1 MSPEQCKGDRNLS
14 AKSDL
19 YSLGIVLY
27 ELVTGRK
34 PFTADTTVEMFLK
47 HVNEKPVRPGKLVP
61 DLPVWLD
68 NLVMFLLEKEREHRP
83 LDAATVCKLLAEI
96 EEKVS
101 TQQSVGAE
109 VANARRVDRPL
120 REKHLDETD
129 KSLARSLRSPGKKR
143 KKRRTDGGRVAV
155 WLKAGL
161 IATALA
167 AVVGLV
173 VYLSWPGGMDAAYD
187 GVRKANPG
195 EERMQAA
202 AKFLD
207 RFRGDPDPRVAEVR
221 ELFKAEKVRD
231 AEETLARR
239 HARENMRN
247 NPQDFDPEAY
257 QAAMLAMDNETAGK
271 LNQAAAHWTL
281 ARDRSP
287 VADPGAVTDADLKVV
302 LGWVAEKRI
311 RDIQQA
317 LNGLPERLRKQIE
330 DDRVN
335 EVDRQ
340 FNDSLDPERFAS
352 RALRLQELKD
362 LAKARSEWLELAKST
377 EKDIAQRVWYL
388 FATSKVAE
396 LAVTK
401 DNDDPAVR
409 LKNLSEW
416 IGKLETAGAAVRND
430 TEARVRRR
438 EIRNRCRDVIALY
451 GEETSEP
458 IRAIV
463 ERARKLLESLP
474 KENVG

>member
-68 NLVMFLLEKEREHRP
+68 NLIMFLLEKEREHRP

-109 VANARRVDRPL
+109 LANARRVDRPL
-120 REKHLDETD
+120 REKQLDETD

-161 IATALA
+161 IVTALA
-167 AVVGLV
+167 AVVGV
-173 VYLSWPGGMDAAYD
+173 IVYLSWPGGMDAAYD
-187 GVRKANPG
+187 GVRKASPG

-202 AKFLD
+202 ATFLD

-221 ELFKAEKVRD
+221 EVYKAEKVRD

-257 QAAMLAMDNETAGK
+257 QAAMLAIDDEVAGK
-271 LNQAAAHWTL
+271 LPQAAARWKV

-287 VADPGAVTDADLKVV
+287 DADPDAITGADLKVV
-302 LGWVAEKRI
+302 LGWVAEKRL
-311 RDIQQA
+311 RDQQA
-317 LNGLPERLRKQIE
+317 ARERLGQLGKMVKE
-330 DDRVN
+330 DRVN
-335 EVDRQ
+335 EVERTFPDPM
-340 FNDSLDPERFAS
+340 DPERIAN
-352 RALRLQELKD
+352 RALRLEGMPDK
-362 LAKARSEWLELAKST
+362 AKAKAEWQELAKQT
-377 EKDIAQRVWYL
+377 ENDFDRRAWYL
-388 FATSKVAE
+388 LATYRAAD
-396 LAVTK
+396 LGPMK
-401 DNDDPAVR
+401 DEEAKLDR
-409 LKNLSEW
+409 LKMLGDL
-416 IGKLETAGAAVRND
+416 IGKLETVGKAVRD
-430 TEARVRRR
+430 DPEKRVERR
-438 EIRNRCRDVIALY
+438 EVRNACRDIIALY

-458 IRAIV
+458 IQAV
-463 ERARKLLESLP
+463 VVRARKLLESLP
-474 KENVG
+474 KETAG